1 MKLSEKI
8 NLNMETAYVPAA
20 KLKQVQEMM
29 SNWRENN
36 KRIRICSF
44 IAVFTSIFSAMNFV
58 YEEEW
63 DACLINFMVALIF
76 LIAGIMVTKSSRV
89 VYCIPFLGLMIFSV
103 LPVQYVD
110 MTIRTFFMVTVFIP
124 ALVASWFSYKALY
137 NYKNV
142 YIPLTKRKGFPNFV
156 FSTADM
162 YANKM
167 YLKNKDE
174 KTVAE
179 KRVEASFNPF
189 NEQRNITDEEVERM
203 NTLRYEEL
211 KRHEQDI
218 FEGPYYESKEV
229 KHSADG
235 EEKYEHGF
243 SIFGVDFIIPHNK
256 IEGATKAENRKV
268 MGHWNELKKNMF
280 ENEFLWIFLLAA
292 CIMVYMW
299 TAPSV
304 AGLLLYIFL
313 AIYVIGTNFVKKDEA
328 KGFPLVLFIYGFAFV
343 PAMFVTPVVLALFTI
358 IKLPGYIRWLC
369 NLPIYRKLSKEPG
382 FPSFVENTADVYG
395 EQMYIIEKQEPNKK
409 LPKLD
414 PIIMN
419 IGYDDNE
426 KQDKGWNAF
435 DYLDKDAENTAYDDF
450 AYMEQV
456 YEARMKAEAREFDEN
471 GEKIK
476 PNKDMGRKTNNEY

>member
-44 IAVFTSIFSAMNFV
+44 ITVATSIFSAMNFV
-58 YEEEW
+58 YEEKW

-110 MTIRTFFMVTVFIP
+110 MTIRTFFMLTVFIP

-137 NYKNV
+137 NYRNV

-189 NEQRNITDEEVERM
+189 NEQEDITDEEVERM

-211 KRHEQDI
+211 KRHEKDLVK
-218 FEGPYYESKEV
+218 GPYYESKEV
-229 KHSADG
+229 KHSADM

-243 SIFGVDFIIPHNK
+243 SIFGIDFIIPHNK

-268 MGHWNELKKNMF
+268 MGRWNELKKNMF

-299 TAPSV
+299 TSPSV

-313 AIYVIGTNFVKKDEA
+313 ALYVIGTNFVKKDEA
-328 KGFPLVLFIYGFAFV
+328 KGFPLVLCIYLFALI
-343 PAMFVTPVVLALFTI
+343 PAMFVTQIVLALFTI
-358 IKLPGYIRWLC
+358 VKLPGYIRWLC
-369 NLPIYRKLSKEPG
+369 NLPIYRKLSKQPG

-414 PIIMN
+414 PIIMD
-419 IGYDDNE
+419 IGYDNDE
-426 KQDKGWNAF
+426 KKDKGWNAF
-435 DYLDKDAENTAYDDF
+435 DYLEKDKDNSAYDDF
-450 AYMEQV
+450 EYYEQV
-456 YEARMKAEAREFDEN
+456 YEARKNAKASE
-471 GEKIK
+471 EKQI
-476 PNKDMGRKTNNEY
+476 PNKEMGRRKNDED